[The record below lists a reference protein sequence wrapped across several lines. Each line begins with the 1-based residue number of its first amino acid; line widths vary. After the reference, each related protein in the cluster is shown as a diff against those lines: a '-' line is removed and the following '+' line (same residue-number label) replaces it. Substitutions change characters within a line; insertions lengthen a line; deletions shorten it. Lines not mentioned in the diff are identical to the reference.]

1 MDGNV
6 TKNSILFYANQK
18 KITKEGQHIYTNMV
32 FEWKKKQRVNNDS
45 SVST

>member
-18 KITKEGQHIYTNMV
+18 KITKEGKHIYTNMA
-32 FEWKKKQRVNNDS
+32 FEWKKSRVNIDS